1 MVMQNRWM
9 DRVSDYVDGEMD
21 LGERE
26 LFEGRLQED
35 PELRRAVEEVQ
46 DLVTRA
52 ASLGPIEPPEDLWEG
67 IEERIRGRVERERA
81 PQSPA
86 PRPNWTRRLTLV
98 AAGIVVMILS
108 GSAGWWLHGIGT
120 PAPQQLA
127 SIDEPRP
134 TAPEPDAQAANYA
147 DQEERLGENI
157 ADLEAVLFE
166 YGDRLDPDTRE
177 AIAENLR
184 IIDEAIADAHRAL
197 QEDPNSDFLHAHI
210 THSMERKVRLL
221 EDAAR
226 LASKEI

>member
-1 MVMQNRWM
+1 MQNRWM
-9 DRVSDYVDGEMD
+9 DRVSDYVDGDMD
-21 LGERE
+21 LAERE
-26 LFEGRLQED
+26 LFEGRMQED

-52 ASLGPIEPPEDLWEG
+52 ASLGPIEPPEDLWDG
-67 IEERIRGRVERERA
+67 IEARITGTAEPARLPR
-81 PQSPA
+81 SPS
-86 PRPNWTRRLTLV
+86 PRPHWARRLALV
-98 AAGIVVMILS
+98 AAGIAVMVVS
-108 GSAGWWLHGIGT
+108 GSAGWWLHDFGA
-120 PAPQQLA
+120 PAPQQFA
-127 SIDEPRP
+127 GIEEPHP
-134 TAPEPDAQAANYA
+134 TAPVPDALAANYA

-157 ADLEAVLFE
+157 SDLEAVLFE